1 MHIITLG
8 RCNHTLE
15 DNIKQKEDERK
26 WTQYRNQWWAGV
38 SKEPLGSIKCR
49 EFLESLNNC

>member
-15 DNIKQKEDERK
+15 DNIEKKENARE
-26 WTQYRNQWWAGV
+26 WTQNRNQWWAVV
-38 SKEPLGSIKCR
+38 STVRNLWVP
-49 EFLESLNNC
+49 

>member
-15 DNIKQKEDERK
+15 DNIKKEENERK
-26 WTQYRNQWWAGV
+26 WTQYRNQLWAGV
-38 SKEPLGSIKCR
+38 SMVRNLWVP
-49 EFLESLNNC
+49 